1 MRKRKKITKK
11 QQVIFSILA
20 GIIGLAGIVGAFFYS
35 QNKAGEQQEGK
46 YQVVT
51 IEQTSPLIL
60 KGTVIAERTQ
70 SFYYDPSKG
79 EIAELFVLNGQEIK
93 VNTPLFSYE
102 NLAIQDQL
110 VEQQQTLEKL
120 NLAVHNAQQNLD
132 NAYIKK
138 QELQNQLDEATI
150 SYDNADNS
158 TTEGQQLRLEEQ
170 AKKEQYQEAI
180 STQEE
185 VILQAQ
191 QTLDAAY
198 VDLSGA
204 NATIENTQNKEV
216 TNIFNQDAGIVIV
229 NEEGKNNSSIPYIQV
244 VSKETVIEGK
254 VTEYDYERLNKDME
268 VAINFLH
275 DNSKIAGTITQIN
288 PLPDTAEISTD
299 VTQPSVA
306 MYSFK
311 IKPKEEAHYGYN
323 CQISLNLNELRIPKK
338 AIISESKQEF
348 VYVVNNGEAKRTPV
362 TIERKDD
369 VCIVLKGLKEK
380 DQIIANPDSSLKD
393 GQEVAVN

>member
-1 MRKRKKITKK
+1 MRKRKKVTKK

-35 QNKAGEQQEGK
+35 QNKADEQQEGK

-51 IEQTSPLIL
+51 IEQTSPLII

-79 EIAELFVLNGQEIK
+79 EIAELFVHNEQEIK
-93 VNTPLFSYE
+93 ANTPLFSYE

-110 VEQQQTLEKL
+110 VEQQQMLEKL

-132 NAYIKK
+132 NACIKK

-204 NATIENTQNKEV
+204 NVTIENTQNKEV
-216 TNIFNQDAGIVIV
+216 TNVFNQDAGIVIV

-275 DNSKIAGTITQIN
+275 DNSKIAGTISEIN
-288 PLPDTAEISTD
+288 PLPDISEINAD
-299 VTQPSVA
+299 VTQASIA
-306 MYSFK
+306 TYSFK
-311 IKPKEEAHYGYN
+311 VKPEETSHYGYN
-323 CQISLNLNELRIPKK
+323 CQISVELDELRIPKSS
-338 AIISESKQEF
+338 IISKNGQEI
-348 VYVVNNGEAKRTPV
+348 VYIVENGKTKKTRV

-369 VCIVLKGLKEK
+369 LFIVLEGLKEK
-380 DQIIANPDSSLKD
+380 DQIIENPDDSLKD
-393 GQEVAVN
+393 GQEVMVN

>member
-1 MRKRKKITKK
+1 MRKRKKVTKK

-35 QNKAGEQQEGK
+35 QNKADEQQEGK

-51 IEQTSPLIL
+51 IEQTSPLII

-79 EIAELFVLNGQEIK
+79 GIAELFVHNEQEIK
-93 VNTPLFSYE
+93 ANTPLFSYE

-110 VEQQQTLEKL
+110 VEQQQMLEKL

-132 NAYIKK
+132 NACIKK

-204 NATIENTQNKEV
+204 NVTIENTQNKEV
-216 TNIFNQDAGIVIV
+216 TNVFNQDAGIVIV

-275 DNSKIAGTITQIN
+275 DNSKIAGTISEIN
-288 PLPDTAEISTD
+288 PLPDISEINAD
-299 VTQPSVA
+299 VTQASIA
-306 MYSFK
+306 TYSFK
-311 IKPKEEAHYGYN
+311 VKPEETSHYGYN
-323 CQISLNLNELRIPKK
+323 CQISVELDELRIPKSS
-338 AIISESKQEF
+338 IISKNGQEI
-348 VYVVNNGEAKRTPV
+348 VYIVENGKTKKTRV

-369 VCIVLKGLKEK
+369 LFIVLEGLKEK
-380 DQIIANPDSSLKD
+380 DQIIENPDDSLKD
-393 GQEVAVN
+393 GQEVMVN

>member
-1 MRKRKKITKK
+1 MRKRKKVTKK

-35 QNKAGEQQEGK
+35 QNKADEQQEGK

-51 IEQTSPLIL
+51 IEQTSPLII

-79 EIAELFVLNGQEIK
+79 EIAELFVHNEQEIK
-93 VNTPLFSYE
+93 ANTPLFSYE

-110 VEQQQTLEKL
+110 VEQQQMLEKL

-132 NAYIKK
+132 NACIKK

-204 NATIENTQNKEV
+204 NVTIENTQNKEV
-216 TNIFNQDAGIVIV
+216 TNVFNQDAGIVIV
-229 NEEGKNNSSIPYIQV
+229 NEEGK
-244 VSKETVIEGK
+244 K
-254 VTEYDYERLNKDME
+254 
-268 VAINFLH
+268 
-275 DNSKIAGTITQIN
+275 
-288 PLPDTAEISTD
+288 
-299 VTQPSVA
+299 
-306 MYSFK
+306 
-311 IKPKEEAHYGYN
+311 
-323 CQISLNLNELRIPKK
+323 
-338 AIISESKQEF
+338 
-348 VYVVNNGEAKRTPV
+348 
-362 TIERKDD
+362 
-369 VCIVLKGLKEK
+369 
-380 DQIIANPDSSLKD
+380 
-393 GQEVAVN
+393 

>member
-1 MRKRKKITKK
+1 M
-11 QQVIFSILA
+11 
-20 GIIGLAGIVGAFFYS
+20 
-35 QNKAGEQQEGK
+35 
-46 YQVVT
+46 
-51 IEQTSPLIL
+51 
-60 KGTVIAERTQ
+60 
-70 SFYYDPSKG
+70 
-79 EIAELFVLNGQEIK
+79 
-93 VNTPLFSYE
+93 
-102 NLAIQDQL
+102 
-110 VEQQQTLEKL
+110 LEKL

-132 NAYIKK
+132 NACIKK

-204 NATIENTQNKEV
+204 NVTIENTQNKEV
-216 TNIFNQDAGIVIV
+216 TNVFNQDAGIVIV

-275 DNSKIAGTITQIN
+275 DNSKIAGTISEIN
-288 PLPDTAEISTD
+288 PLPDISEINAD
-299 VTQPSVA
+299 VTQASIA
-306 MYSFK
+306 TYSFK
-311 IKPKEEAHYGYN
+311 VKPEETSHYGYN
-323 CQISLNLNELRIPKK
+323 CQISVELDELRIPKSS
-338 AIISESKQEF
+338 IISKNGQEI
-348 VYVVNNGEAKRTPV
+348 VYIVENGKTKKTRV

-369 VCIVLKGLKEK
+369 LFIVLEGLKEK
-380 DQIIANPDSSLKD
+380 DQIIENPDDSLKD
-393 GQEVAVN
+393 GQEVMVN